1 LKRGIIFE
9 EQDVNEDSTARA
21 EFSRRGLQ
29 GVPAFLIGDQ
39 VVVGFDRQK
48 IESLLDYSIVG
59 CNECNARMRV
69 PKNKGNIIVTCP
81 KCRNKFKM
89 ST

>member
-1 LKRGIIFE
+1 MKRGIIFE
-9 EQDVNEDSTARA
+9 EQDVNEDSAARA

-81 KCRNKFKM
+81 KCSNKFKM